1 MDWKRLFSNNN
12 QINHNMD
19 KQYAFMK
26 EYKGIPKYSSLKN
39 GRVEYGHKK
48 VFAPTPELIEELV
61 KKGILCEVE
70 DCTPTWES
78 LTLIITRGLRMDLD
92 SEGFKNAERS
102 LKQMAMAA
110 DKYIALCQ
118 EKQGA

>member
-1 MDWKRLFSNNN
+1 
-12 QINHNMD
+12 
-19 KQYAFMK
+19 
-26 EYKGIPKYSSLKN
+26 
-39 GRVEYGHKK
+39 
-48 VFAPTPELIEELV
+48 
-61 KKGILCEVE
+61 
-70 DCTPTWES
+70 
-78 LTLIITRGLRMDLD
+78 MDLD